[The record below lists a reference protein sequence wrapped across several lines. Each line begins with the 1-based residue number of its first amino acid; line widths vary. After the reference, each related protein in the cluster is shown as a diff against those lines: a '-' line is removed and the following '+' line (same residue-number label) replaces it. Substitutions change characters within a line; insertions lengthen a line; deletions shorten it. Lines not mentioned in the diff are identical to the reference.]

1 MTFEESM
8 LSSRTVTDDELDY
21 RMILPSEDHRRRS
34 LGKSHR
40 SGSIGSDLG
49 TISYSSV

>member
-1 MTFEESM
+1 MII
-8 LSSRTVTDDELDY
+8 RNDTV
-21 RMILPSEDHRRRS
+21 RGCGS